1 MQFMKKELRT
11 DQHGVHEDHED
22 GKLPCSTVQRARIWH
37 ANRALNYC
45 VKIYGVEC
53 QVPYN
58 SKMDFKLEFDYRFE
72 HSKTIVRLHAK
83 AENTSNTCNFFC
95 HCIIRMFP

>member
-22 GKLPCSTVQRARIWH
+22 GKLSCSTVQRARIWH

-53 QVPYN
+53 EVPYN
-58 SKMDFKLEFDYRFE
+58 SKMDFKLEFDYFE
-72 HSKTIVRLHAK
+72 HSKTIVRCACMPRQKTLPLQHL
-83 AENTSNTCNFFC
+83 
-95 HCIIRMFP
+95 